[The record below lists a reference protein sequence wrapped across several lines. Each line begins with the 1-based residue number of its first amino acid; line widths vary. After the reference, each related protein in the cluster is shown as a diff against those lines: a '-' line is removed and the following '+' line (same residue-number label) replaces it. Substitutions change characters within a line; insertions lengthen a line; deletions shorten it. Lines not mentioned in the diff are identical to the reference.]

1 MAKITAE
8 FDTVTKKLTVALDG
22 VAFENVDSVS
32 FYQSYCEEGQHC
44 ASVGQREKLE
54 DDDMVKYTYIS
65 ANDKGETKLEE
76 KVESPTVANLTKL
89 LFQS

>member
-8 FDTVTKKLTVALDG
+8 FDTVTKKLVVALDG
-22 VAFENVDSVS
+22 VAFDNVDSVS

-54 DDDMVKYTYIS
+54 DEGMVKYTYIS
-65 ANDKGETKLEE
+65 ANDKGDVKVSEPVEE
-76 KVESPTVANLTKL
+76 ITRGLAANLFKGR
-89 LFQS
+89 